1 MAQCQF
7 CGGTLGVKV
16 RFCSNCGKPIV
27 ATKATDSSTPY
38 AGSVV
43 SSTKEIKATASQVKS
58 GNSAS
63 QLDTKTKKP
72 NSLSI
77 DAMGRTLFI
86 VPEYFLSQMKEILAE
101 FGVHAAG
108 ILSSP
113 DPSLL
118 VDMSQ
123 QFIRNALQGTV
134 QYVCIVGDWRDVP
147 PSNVPNDFMDFDSDE
162 FCQTDALFGATEEFN
177 SEEPFTAIPE
187 ITVGRIPLADRKIVH
202 RVLISDPDVP
212 DSQNSFQYGVTAQCW
227 EVASKEIVSSFTNL
241 DSGSHMGLSPEDTNT
256 IPKSAVLCSPEWTE
270 QHFRQI
276 ASPGPSEPFGVIF
289 FNVHGGADDPQWVG
303 ESKDGDYVEIFQP
316 GTISDFNSALLLTEA
331 CYGGAM
337 FYDSP
342 SIVEHF
348 FSNGG
353 NSFVGSSTIAYG
365 ARSTPLSSADLIAKH
380 YISSL
385 YAGLSQ
391 GESLKLAKLEALTE
405 DPLSVE
411 YGLKTALSFNLFGAP
426 WQTLTR
432 SPTTSV
438 SNTAAQGTSTRSSG
452 SILDKVRGNLYAPS
466 RIKND
471 TINKI
476 RDRYLG
482 RLPPRNRQ
490 FMIEKAEILTKLR
503 EFRDFSRIIQ
513 QIDEFRGSLEDSKM
527 DFVSAGDSKCYR
539 LFCQTDHPNKSKKSL
554 TLMIDSH
561 GQLKKTIVSKGSV

>member
-27 ATKATDSSTPY
+27 ATKATDSSTPN

-43 SSTKEIKATASQVKS
+43 PSTREIKATASQGTS
-58 GNSAS
+58 GHSAR
-63 QLDTKTKKP
+63 QLNAKTKKP

-86 VPEYFLSQMKEILAE
+86 VPEYFSSSMKEILAE
-101 FGVHAAG
+101 FGVRAAG

-123 QFIRNALQGTV
+123 QFIRNAPQGTV
-134 QYVCIVGDWRDVP
+134 QYVCIVGDWGDVP
-147 PSNVPNDFMDFDSDE
+147 PSNVPNDFMEFDSDE
-162 FCQTDALFGATEEFN
+162 FCQTDALFGATEGFN

-187 ITVGRIPLADRKIVH
+187 ITVGRIPLADRNIVH

-212 DSQNSFQYGVTAQCW
+212 DSRNSFQYGVTAHCW

-241 DSGSHMGLSPEDTNT
+241 ENGSHTGLSPEDTNT
-256 IPKSAVLCSPEWTE
+256 LPKSAVLCSPEWTE
-270 QHFRQI
+270 EHLRQI

-380 YISSL
+380 YIKSL

-391 GESLKLAKLEALTE
+391 GESLKLAKLEALTD
-405 DPLSVE
+405 DPLSME

-432 SPTTSV
+432 SSTPSTSSPTEQISATRQTGSV
-438 SNTAAQGTSTRSSG
+438 LNR
-452 SILDKVRGNLYAPS
+452 VRGNLQAPTF
-466 RIKND
+466 IKND
-471 TINKI
+471 TISKI
-476 RDRYLG
+476 RDSYRD

-490 FMIEKAEILTKLR
+490 FMIEKSEILTKLR
-503 EFRDFSRIIQ
+503 EFRDFARITEE
-513 QIDEFRGSLEDSKM
+513 IDVFRGSLDNSQM
-527 DFVSAGDSKCYR
+527 DFVSAGDTKAYR
-539 LFCQTDHPNKSKKSL
+539 LFCQSGPTVKSKRSL
-554 TLMIDSH
+554 ILMIDTQ
-561 GQLKKTIVSKGSV
+561 GQLTKTIVSKGSL